1 MFSSIVTEP
10 MESATICPEMGF
22 LMFAIAPRMS
32 ASSVEYSKAR
42 SQAASNVQFSSFRP
56 CA

>member
-10 MESATICPEMGF
+10 MESATICPDMGF
-22 LMFAIAPRMS
+22 LTFVIVPHMS

-42 SQAASNVQFSSFRP
+42 SQAASNVQFSRIMSV
-56 CA
+56 A